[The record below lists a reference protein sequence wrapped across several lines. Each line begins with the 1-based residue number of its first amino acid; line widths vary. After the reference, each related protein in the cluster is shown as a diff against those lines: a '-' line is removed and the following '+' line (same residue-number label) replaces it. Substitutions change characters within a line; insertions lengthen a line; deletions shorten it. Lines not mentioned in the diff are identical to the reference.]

1 MAKLLPLFPLSLV
14 VYPGEQLRLHI
25 FEERY
30 KQLINECLEDNST
43 FGIPAVVDQT
53 VVSVGT
59 EVEIVSL
66 DRTYGGGEM
75 DLTTKGTQRIRIENF
90 FEVVGGKLYPG
101 GDVEMLEENYQTNE
115 ALQAQVWGLL
125 EQLHEALG
133 IQKKYGDE
141 PKDLFT
147 YNIGHHIGLT
157 LTQEFELLS
166 LNSELDRLMYVKRH
180 LEGILPVVRET
191 ERLKAKAKLNGH
203 YKNII
208 PPQL

>member
-43 FGIPAVVDQT
+43 FGITAVVDQT

-101 GDVEMLEENYQTNE
+101 GDVETLEENYQTNE

-141 PKDLFT
+141 PKNLFT